1 MKTTSSSF
9 HDLKGAKKIQ
19 FIWDYYKLPLLI
31 AAVIVYAL
39 IWQIHARMTHKDT
52 VLYMGAVNIQ
62 MGEILQ
68 EELTGSFLETQ
79 NLNDKHHEV
88 FLNSSL
94 VLTVSADANLSQY
107 TYASRLKIN
116 AAIEAQEFDLVLMN
130 REAYD
135 AFSQNGYLYDLS
147 VLLDADLQRAL
158 SDSLIT
164 NTVILEDNA
173 SEAALDPSLTYHAV
187 TQDAVNALDVTASPL
202 FSAAGMDGTVYLGII
217 ANSPRTD
224 MASAYVKYLFH
235 IV

>member
-1 MKTTSSSF
+1 MKPTSSSF
-9 HDLKGAKKIQ
+9 HDLKGVKKIQ

-31 AAVIVYAL
+31 AAVIIYAL

-62 MGEILQ
+62 MGETLQ

-79 NLNDKHHEV
+79 NLSDKYHEV

-94 VLTVSADANLSQY
+94 VLTDSADANLSQY

-147 VLLDADLQRAL
+147 VLLDADLQRVL

-235 IV
+235 IA